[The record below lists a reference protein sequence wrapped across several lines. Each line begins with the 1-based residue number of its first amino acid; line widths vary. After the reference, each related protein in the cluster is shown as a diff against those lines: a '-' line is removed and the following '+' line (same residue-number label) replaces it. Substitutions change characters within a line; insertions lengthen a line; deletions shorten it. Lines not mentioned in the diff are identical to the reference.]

1 MFGLLVSDFRCMGEV
16 SDISLTKKWCS
27 FASLPFTNCAC
38 YSDNLEGGEISAESK
53 GAITE
58 GEKQHAFDSQTKGVE
73 FPTVNTSCDGIF
85 FIFLNWR
92 MQAPALLSK
101 PISWSL

>member
-1 MFGLLVSDFRCMGEV
+1 MTF
-16 SDISLTKKWCS
+16 LTKK
-27 FASLPFTNCAC
+27 LQQVQR
-38 YSDNLEGGEISAESK
+38 ERK
-53 GAITE
+53 AIRE
-58 GEKQHAFDSQTKGVE
+58 AEKQHAFDSQTKGVE